1 MKVGQSL
8 IRLFGG
14 RLGELEE
21 LRSVQEEVVLIAL
34 PAEREFAGKV
44 VRLRQIEPGDRDR
57 ILNFA
62 RALPEHD
69 LLFLRRDITQPQ
81 EVDSWLA
88 DVASGNYSTV
98 VALVGDELVGY
109 ATVAQDGM
117 TWTRHVGELRLLVAP
132 ALRGV
137 GLGSLLIDQA
147 FAIAKT
153 RGLQKVVAQMTVDQE
168 GAINGFERLGFRK
181 EAVLRRHVIDR
192 NGELH
197 DLQIMAFDAEEF
209 AQMLQRER
217 IRAAASVET
226 SGAPF

>member
-1 MKVGQSL
+1 MKVGQWL